1 MSKKL
6 YIAIIFCLLMVS
18 GAYAQS
24 KNWEKALKAYQE
36 ENFDD
41 AIKFSD
47 NSIMD
52 DAESKDA
59 YTWHVRGFIYRAAHK
74 KLDDS
79 SPASKLRE
87 TSIESF
93 LKSIELDSNKEFE
106 IKNKSAVINLAK
118 TYFNDAVRALSAE
131 TFEDAIEY
139 YAKYKDV
146 TRRVEPD
153 FSFKQT
159 DIDFNNT
166 LGAVYQNIY
175 ENDKGANQNFMQK
188 AIDVYKTTIE
198 IDSLNYN
205 ANYNIGVLYY
215 NQGVDLILSID
226 PEAPLPIVIETQ
238 EMCAELFIRS
248 LPYMKRAY
256 NLKPTNRETIIGL
269 AGIYFNLND
278 NEKSKFFSDLLK
290 EVEDNDSP
298 NR

>member
-18 GAYAQS
+18 GASAQS

-36 ENFDD
+36 ENFDE

-47 NSIMD
+47 ASIAD
-52 DAESKDA
+52 DNERKDA

-79 SPASKLRE
+79 NPTSKLRE
-87 TSIESF
+87 TSVEAF
-93 LKSIELDSNKEFE
+93 LKSIELDANKEFE
-106 IKNKSAVINLAK
+106 TKNKSAVINLAK
-118 TYFNDAVRALSAE
+118 TYFNDAVRALSTE
-131 TFEDAIEY
+131 TFENAIVY
-139 YAKYKDV
+139 YAKYKEV
-146 TRRVEPD
+146 TRLVEPG
-153 FSFKQT
+153 FNFKQT

-175 ENDKGANQNFMQK
+175 ENDKAANQGFMQK
-188 AIDVYKTTIE
+188 AIEVYKTTIE

-215 NQGVDLILSID
+215 NQGVDLILTID

-238 EMCAELFIRS
+238 EMCAELFMRS